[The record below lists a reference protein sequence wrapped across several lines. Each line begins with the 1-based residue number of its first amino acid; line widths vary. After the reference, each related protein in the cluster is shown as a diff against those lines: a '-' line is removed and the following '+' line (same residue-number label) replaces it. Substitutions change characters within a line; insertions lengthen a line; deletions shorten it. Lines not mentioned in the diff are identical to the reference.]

1 LSVFPL
7 ARPIMHSILLVM
19 VSRRER
25 GLLKQ
30 SEVIS
35 LVVAIRLDATGA
47 PIVRSGHGDRAGR
60 GRGLLKQF
68 QSHLVLVVV
77 MALIVAGLGEP
88 PAA

>member
-1 LSVFPL
+1 LAIANLSVFPL

-35 LVVAIRLDATGA
+35 LCRYPPGCRRRA
-47 PIVRSGHGDRAGR
+47 DRA
-60 GRGLLKQF
+60 
-68 QSHLVLVVV
+68 SCVLA
-77 MALIVAGLGEP
+77 MAIEPAVGVAYLSNFNP
-88 PAA
+88 TSSL